1 MKDET
6 IKQSGRIVETEAY
19 LGVDDK
25 ACHAYG
31 DKRTERTR
39 AMYMEEGTAY
49 VYQIYGMYNC
59 LNISSS
65 ELGGAVLIRALDPV
79 EGIRLFF
86 FIYKN
91 TFSSFHDKYS

>member
-6 IKQSGRIVETEAY
+6 IYQSGRIVETEAY
-19 LGVDDK
+19 LGVDDR

-39 AMYMEEGTAY
+39 AMYMTEGTSY

-65 ELGGAVLIRALDPV
+65 DFGGAVLIRALEPV
-79 EGIRLFF
+79 EGIRMLYFVP
-86 FIYKN
+86 
-91 TFSSFHDKYS
+91 